1 MKTLELS
8 QMEKVLGQWSWEECA
23 RGATAG
29 GLLSLSSGLLA
40 FGPAAI
46 VGGMLV
52 GCVVGGVND

>member
-8 QMEKVLGQWSWEECA
+8 QMEKIRGQWCWEECA

-40 FGPAAI
+40 FGPGAI
-46 VGGMLV
+46 VGGMLA
-52 GCVVGGVND
+52 GCVND